1 MGWSHL
7 LVIQLMVLGVCQ
19 HVTGTGQDHSS
30 RPNII
35 VLLTDDQ
42 RWDTVG
48 RMGNPVIQTPNLDRL
63 ADQGT
68 LFGNCFVTS
77 AVCSISRAS
86 IFTGQHMRRHG
97 IADFETPLPGPA
109 FKRIYPMILQRAGY
123 RIGFIGKWGVGKSAP
138 LPNDQFDYWDGF
150 SGQGKYFDAS
160 DPQRI
165 HLTTKMTRSAVRFI
179 RSSAS
184 DDRPFCL
191 SVSFKAPHAEWKSFD
206 PKLKTLYE
214 DVELPVTKTVTRKD
228 WESMPWFISTS
239 RNSTKAVNWIKDRS
253 LLQDLMRRYYRLV
266 TGVDMAVGVIRAA
279 LDSVGLA
286 DNTVIIF
293 TSDNGLFFGEHGLNG
308 KWLMYEEAIR
318 VPLIIY
324 DPRPD
329 HHERVSHV
337 DQMALNIDLAP
348 TILEISGAAPEPGM
362 QGRSL
367 VPLLKG
373 PAKDWRKDW
382 FYENHLSVIIRS
394 EGVRTDKWKYIRYID
409 REPVYEELYDL
420 AADPHERHNLAE
432 RSAHQKTLAALRGRW
447 AHYSVNLK

>member
-1 MGWSHL
+1 
-7 LVIQLMVLGVCQ
+7 
-19 HVTGTGQDHSS
+19 
-30 RPNII
+30 
-35 VLLTDDQ
+35 
-42 RWDTVG
+42 
-48 RMGNPVIQTPNLDRL
+48 
-63 ADQGT
+63 
-68 LFGNCFVTS
+68 
-77 AVCSISRAS
+77 
-86 IFTGQHMRRHG
+86 
-97 IADFETPLPGPA
+97 
-109 FKRIYPMILQRAGY
+109 
-123 RIGFIGKWGVGKSAP
+123 
-138 LPNDQFDYWDGF
+138 
-150 SGQGKYFDAS
+150 
-160 DPQRI
+160 
-165 HLTTKMTRSAVRFI
+165 
-179 RSSAS
+179 
-184 DDRPFCL
+184 
-191 SVSFKAPHAEWKSFD
+191 
-206 PKLKTLYE
+206 
-214 DVELPVTKTVTRKD
+214 
-228 WESMPWFISTS
+228 MPWFISTS

-348 TILEISGAAPEPGM
+348 TILEISGAAPEPEM

-382 FYENHLSVIIRS
+382 FYENHLSVTVS
-394 EGVRTDKWKYIRYID
+394 YTH
-409 REPVYEELYDL
+409 L
-420 AADPHERHNLAE
+420 
-432 RSAHQKTLAALRGRW
+432 TLPTPP
-447 AHYSVNLK
+447 YV